1 MVVEEPE
8 LPDPR
13 LLLLA
18 ADEEEELGL
27 EELFTDV
34 PELVDGLTVALL
46 EEELFSVG
54 VTDGRTVTLLGLSVD
69 ELELLGRVVVVEFVV
84 GRLPDPSVVDVG
96 RLLLDELGRSFDGR
110 VVVVGRL
117 PSVADEPGRL
127 LLDEPGRSP
136 EGRVDVGR
144 LLCCSAADVPG
155 RPLLDDP
162 GRSPEGL
169 LGLGRLLLLF
179 GRLLLFGL

>member
-8 LPDPR
+8 LLDPR

-34 PELVDGLTVALL
+34 PELVDGLIVALL

-136 EGRVDVGR
+136 EGRVEVGR